1 MHAYLCSWYFLPE
14 TLETRRGS
22 ILQMHREAI
31 IKKALEVP
39 GFRVLILEP
48 ARFTLCRTTSVAQG
62 GSA

>member
-1 MHAYLCSWYFLPE
+1 MLIYVVGTFCQKLLKPE
-14 TLETRRGS
+14 GVLFFRCIEK
-22 ILQMHREAI
+22 L